1 MSDASAV
8 SDAGPLL
15 ALAKLE
21 ALDLLAQ
28 LYNVVYVSPIVFQE
42 TVVAGLAQDAPDAL
56 LLQKYFDRGIFK
68 SEPVQSPSS
77 LNESLKIHKGER
89 ESIQLAL
96 QLRIPEFLVDDA
108 RARRVAEQNFASV
121 QSKITVR
128 GTLGVIFLNFQKRSL
143 SRDRAVHLIETIKLR
158 RDIWISAEL
167 CERVLHLIRA

>member
-1 MSDASAV
+1 MSEASAV

-28 LYNVVYVSPIVFQE
+28 LYNVVYVSPIVSQE

-56 LLQKYFDRGIFK
+56 LLQGYFDHGIFK
-68 SEPVQSPSS
+68 SKSVQSPSS

-121 QSKITVR
+121 QSKIAVR
-128 GTLGVIFLNFQKRSL
+128 GTLGVIFLNFQKGSL

-167 CERVLHLIRA
+167 CEQVLHLIRA